1 MEGDSWPVGCAPSWR
16 RGCGGD
22 NGSPGTRRC
31 WTVMAIWP
39 KVEPW
44 KNWLERENRRRG
56 TLVFSCALWHI
67 QRKKLQPNPI
77 YIIKA
82 LQLGDQPG

>member
-1 MEGDSWPVGCAPSWR
+1 
-16 RGCGGD
+16 
-22 NGSPGTRRC
+22 
-31 WTVMAIWP
+31 MAIWP